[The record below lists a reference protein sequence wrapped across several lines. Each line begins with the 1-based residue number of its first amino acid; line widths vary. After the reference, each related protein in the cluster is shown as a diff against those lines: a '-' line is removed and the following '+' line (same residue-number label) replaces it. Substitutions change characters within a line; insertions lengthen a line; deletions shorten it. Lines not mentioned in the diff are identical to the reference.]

1 MGVFRFKNFD
11 VDDSGCGMKICSDS
25 VLLAAWFL
33 PAHRTARTVADIGA
47 GSGVLSLLAAD
58 ILPDARIT
66 AVEIDA
72 AAATAAGANFAAS
85 PWGDRLRLEH
95 CDFAD
100 FAAVPRTF
108 DVVISNPPYFV
119 EGLRS
124 ADAARAAARHQ
135 QGLSY
140 SSILKT
146 PMLAPDGHLGL
157 VAPAELEADIIF
169 AAEMAG
175 IKVRRLCRIH
185 TSHSRPAT
193 RILLDI
199 ARTDGPL
206 EARELFVRDA
216 AGSYTR
222 EYRDLVE
229 PYYLYIK

>member
-58 ILPDARIT
+58 ILAEARVT

-72 AAATAAGANFAAS
+72 AAAAAAAANFAAS
-85 PWGDRLRLEH
+85 PWGKRLNLVH

-100 FAAVPRTF
+100 FASVPRAF
-108 DVVISNPPYFV
+108 DAVISNPPYFG

-157 VAPAELEADIIF
+157 VAPAELEADIVF

-175 IKVRRLCRIH
+175 LKVRRICRVH
-185 TSHSRPAT
+185 TSPRGSAT
-193 RILLDI
+193 RLLLDI
-199 ARTDGPL
+199 ARIDGPL
-206 EARELFVRDA
+206 EVRELFMRDA
-216 AGSYTR
+216 AGVYTR

-229 PYYLYIK
+229 PYYLYLK

>member
-1 MGVFRFKNFD
+1 MGVFRFKKFD

-33 PAHRTARTVADIGA
+33 PAHRTARTVVDIGA

-58 ILPDARIT
+58 ILPEARVT

-72 AAATAAGANFAAS
+72 AAAAAAAANFAAS
-85 PWGDRLRLEH
+85 PWGNRLNLVH

-100 FAAVPRTF
+100 FASVPRTF
-108 DVVISNPPYFV
+108 DAVISNPPYFG

-157 VAPAELEADIIF
+157 VAPAELEADIVF

-175 IKVRRLCRIH
+175 LKMRRICRVH
-185 TSHSRPAT
+185 TSPRGPAT
-193 RILLDI
+193 RLLLDI
-199 ARTDGPL
+199 ARIDGPL
-206 EARELFVRDA
+206 EVRELFMRDA
-216 AGSYTR
+216 AGAYTR

-229 PYYLYIK
+229 PYYLYLK

>member
-58 ILPDARIT
+58 ILPDAGVT

-72 AAATAAGANFAAS
+72 AAAAAAAANFAAS
-85 PWGDRLRLEH
+85 PWPHRLNLVH

-100 FAAVPRTF
+100 FAAVPRAF
-108 DVVISNPPYFV
+108 DAVISNPPYFG

-135 QGLSY
+135 QGLGY
-140 SSILKT
+140 SSILKM

-157 VAPAELEADIIF
+157 VAPAELEADIVF

-175 IKVRRLCRIH
+175 LKVRRLCRVH
-185 TSHSRPAT
+185 TSPRRPAT
-193 RILLDI
+193 RLLLDI

-206 EARELFVRDA
+206 EAHELFMRDA
-216 AGSYTR
+216 AGDYTR

-229 PYYLYIK
+229 PYYLYLK

>member
-58 ILPDARIT
+58 ILPVAGVT

-72 AAATAAGANFAAS
+72 AAAAAAAANFAAS
-85 PWGDRLRLEH
+85 PWPHRLNLVH

-100 FAAVPRTF
+100 FAAVPRAF
-108 DVVISNPPYFV
+108 DAVISNPPYFG

-124 ADAARAAARHQ
+124 ADTARAAARHQ
-135 QGLSY
+135 QGLGY

-157 VAPAELEADIIF
+157 VAPAELETDIVF

-175 IKVRRLCRIH
+175 LKVRRLCRVH
-185 TSHSRPAT
+185 TSPRRPAT
-193 RILLDI
+193 RLLLDI

-206 EARELFVRDA
+206 EASDLFMRDA

-229 PYYLYIK
+229 PYYLYLK

>member
-1 MGVFRFKNFD
+1 M
-11 VDDSGCGMKICSDS
+11 
-25 VLLAAWFL
+25 
-33 PAHRTARTVADIGA
+33 
-47 GSGVLSLLAAD
+47 
-58 ILPDARIT
+58 
-66 AVEIDA
+66 
-72 AAATAAGANFAAS
+72 
-85 PWGDRLRLEH
+85 
-95 CDFAD
+95 
-100 FAAVPRTF
+100 PRTF
-108 DVVISNPPYFV
+108 DVVISNPPYFG